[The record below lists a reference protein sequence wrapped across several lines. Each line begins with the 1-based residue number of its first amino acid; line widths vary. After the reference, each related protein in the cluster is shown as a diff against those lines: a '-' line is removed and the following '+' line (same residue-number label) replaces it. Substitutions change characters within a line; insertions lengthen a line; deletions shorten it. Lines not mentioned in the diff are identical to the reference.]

1 MTADRPWPLMPRKL
15 CGPPAETMAFTAP
28 PMSPSV
34 PFLKPTGVESPDD
47 ISRWVCDS
55 EVRAPMAVQA
65 MRSP

>member
-1 MTADRPWPLMPRKL
+1 LIPRKL
-15 CGPPAETMAFTAP
+15 CGRLAETMAFTAASR
-28 PMSPSV
+28 SPSV
-34 PFLKPTGVESPDD
+34 PFLNPTGVERPED